1 MVNELPGVANMAVP
15 SKLTSYFDAARPV
28 LAATEM
34 GGITASEIE
43 QARAGVVVQAG
54 ISESPTS
61 CRSSDHARAEQAG
74 VYGAAAQHF
83 CRQHL
88 TADAAIGA
96 FERLVQEV
104 AGVRTEVLP
113 RARAI
118 AG

>member
-1 MVNELPGVANMAVP
+1 MAVP

-54 ISESPTS
+54 DPQALLAAALQIT
-61 CRSSDHARAEQAG
+61 RDAEQAG
-74 VYGAAAQHF
+74 VYGAAAHHF
-83 CRQHL
+83 CRKHL

-104 AGVRTEVLP
+104 AGVRAEVLP